1 MSQAND
7 LPVDLEKVSTLARE
21 LADIDMV
28 QEAAHLFEMALKL
41 DPHNRGIQ
49 LGLAKIRNRLKHEAG
64 AQQRDAEAVLR
75 EKLRRNAIDAGH
87 FHGLGALYRDR
98 KNKKLARECVEI
110 ALEKEPIH
118 PQAHL
123 LQGRIL
129 FEEKDYDG
137 ARSALRS
144 AYRFNPFDRSIAE
157 LLGRVEREREHYLE
171 ALEATVDAF
180 LLLPEEEHQDGRA
193 LKERIRELK
202 KLLDYDGDQ
211 IVEVFHQRQEK
222 LQTDF
227 DRLELQRERY
237 LHEKASGV
245 SPSTADEAESGRIV
259 LAVRLRQFDIWK
271 RLNDEHVFQITRVV
285 LQENHP
291 PNTTLFKQ
299 GDSSY
304 DIFLVEE
311 GEVIIR
317 RPTHYGNFE
326 LARLGPGSLMGEV
339 NFISRFERS
348 ADGVTAGDAKI
359 VRIDANGLDSLIEE
373 RPDLGV
379 KIYMSFWQGLAL
391 KLRGSNEQL
400 RTFFDTEE
408 DSKKLDELR
417 QAAQG
422 DRVDGAST
430 DTLQVLQ
437 EQGLSGA
444 ELQTLADFSNVKR
457 YPGGTFLFHEGDPGT
472 EMYVVLEGKVM
483 ISKFIPGGGE
493 EALAILKR
501 GDFFGEMALIDN
513 APRSADAKAFQ
524 GPATVVAFDQQTL
537 REVEISDPKASVD
550 FIRLL
555 CQLMCQRLREVDEKV
570 TSWRIMSGQR
580 PDQDG
585 KNQNVSFEL
594 LPALAE
600 AET

>member
-1 MSQAND
+1 MSHTND
-7 LPVDLEKVSTLARE
+7 LPVDLEKVSTLARQ

-28 QEAAHLFEMALKL
+28 HEAAHLFEMALRL
-41 DPHNRGIQ
+41 DPHNRGVQ

-64 AQQRDAEAVLR
+64 VQKRDAEAALR
-75 EKLRRNAIDAGH
+75 EKFRRNAIDACH
-87 FHGLGALYRDR
+87 FFGLAALYRDR
-98 KNKKLARECVEI
+98 KKKTLAAECVEI
-110 ALEKEPIH
+110 ALQKEPVH
-118 PQAHL
+118 PYAYL

-137 ARSALRS
+137 ARRVLRT
-144 AYRFNPFDRSIAE
+144 ARRFNPFDRAIAE
-157 LLGRVEREREHYLE
+157 LLGRVEREREHYQE

-180 LLLPEEEHQDGRA
+180 LLLPEEDHGDGKV
-193 LKERIRELK
+193 LKDRIRELK
-202 KLLDYDGDQ
+202 KLQGIEGSAFVDL
-211 IVEVFHQRQEK
+211 FHQRQEK

-237 LHEKASGV
+237 LQEKAATAT
-245 SPSTADEAESGRIV
+245 PSTADEAASGRIV
-259 LAVRLRQFDIWK
+259 TAVRLRQFDIWK
-271 RLNDEHVFQITRVV
+271 RLNDEHVFQITQAVH
-285 LQENHP
+285 QETHP
-291 PNTTLFKQ
+291 PDTKLFAL

-304 DIFLVEE
+304 DLFLIED
-311 GEVIIR
+311 GEVLIR

-326 LARLGPGSLMGEV
+326 LARLGPGALMGEI

-348 ADGVTAGDAKI
+348 ADGVTADEVKLM
-359 VRIDANGLDSLIEE
+359 RIDANALDTLIEE

-400 RTFFDTEE
+400 RTFFNMEE

-417 QAAQG
+417 QAGQG
-422 DRVDGAST
+422 DQVEGAST
-430 DTLQVLQ
+430 DTLQLLQ

-457 YPGGTFLFHEGDPGT
+457 YPGGTFLFHEGDPGH

-493 EALAILKR
+493 EALAILER
-501 GDFFGEMALIDN
+501 GDFFGEMSLIDN

-537 REVEISDPKASVD
+537 REVEISDPKASID

-555 CQLMCQRLREVDEKV
+555 CQLMCQRLREVDEKI

-580 PDQDG
+580 PDEEGDHVG
-585 KNQNVSFEL
+585 FEF
-594 LPALAE
+594 PPELAE
-600 AET
+600 AEA